1 MAAMST
7 NLTEFSDKENNR
19 TYVITGHTV
28 TMPRVIIQKRKVP
41 STSAAQG
48 ESKVDVVFG
57 TKDAQNMPL
66 ASKVVFSASVR
77 YPANSDP
84 TDVSAALAVFR
95 DLVNSDE
102 FTLMVGSQVYLK

>member
-19 TYVITGHTV
+19 TYVIAGHTV
-28 TMPRVIIQKRKVP
+28 VSPRVVIQKRKVP
-41 STSAAQG
+41 ATSTAQS

-57 TKDAQNMPL
+57 TTDAADVPL
-66 ASKVVFSASVR
+66 ASKIVFGASVR
-77 YPANSDP
+77 YPANCDP
-84 TDVSAALAVFR
+84 TDVTAALAVFR

-102 FTLMVGSQVYLK
+102 FANMVSSQVYLK